1 MIREAV
7 EVLQMRKL
15 FVNTEI
21 IIDYLIKHYPVDNKA
36 LTTEII
42 PKLKY
47 AVRVGLIAKC
57 GHDQFCIP
65 TLLQDANAIETA
77 FTAFWDLC
85 YTVREFFFYFFVKVF
100 CFTILKI
107 LNK

>member
-1 MIREAV
+1 MYKTQDHFKINQKLIPVTSQMIREAV
-7 EVLQMRKL
+7 EVIQMRKL
-15 FVNTEI
+15 FVNTEL
-21 IIDYLIKHYPVDNKA
+21 IIDYLIKHYPVDNKT

-65 TLLQDANAIETA
+65 TLLQDANTMETA
-77 FTAFWDLC
+77 FNTF
-85 YTVREFFFYFFVKVF
+85 
-100 CFTILKI
+100 
-107 LNK
+107 